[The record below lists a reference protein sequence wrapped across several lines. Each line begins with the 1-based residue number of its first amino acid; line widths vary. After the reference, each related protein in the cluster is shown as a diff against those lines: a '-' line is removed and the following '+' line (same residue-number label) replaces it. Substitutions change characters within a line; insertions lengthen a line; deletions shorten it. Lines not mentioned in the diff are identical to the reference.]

1 MIVVFSLMRR
11 REAIDIA
18 AFNRHWLDPHGTLVC
33 RFPRLRR
40 YSQNRILASPAT
52 SPAAQ
57 RLQLDGIAELAY
69 DTDADQEA
77 ATQSP
82 AMAACDV
89 DSPAFI
95 GAVVRIVAEVREIV
109 PPPREAGLAKLM
121 TLFPRDAEA
130 ARQPEYDAAIRR
142 ADGVVGWIRNT
153 TLRQRGP
160 NSAMP
165 VLDFPV
171 AEIDELWFRTTAE
184 LERTAAALA
193 PACGDAVARYA
204 IEELRLV

>member
-11 REAIDIA
+11 RAAIDVA

-82 AMAACDV
+82 AMAACDR
-89 DSPAFI
+89 DFPAFI
-95 GAVVRIVAEVREIV
+95 GAVVRIVAEAREIV
-109 PPPREAGLAKLM
+109 PPPHQAGLPKLI
-121 TLFPRDAEA
+121 TLFPPAAVA
-130 ARQPEYDAAIRR
+130 ARPPGYDDAIRQ
-142 ADGVVGWIRNT
+142 ADGVVGWIRNAT
-153 TLRQRGP
+153 IRQRGP

-165 VLDFPV
+165 VLEFPV
-171 AEIDELWFRTTAE
+171 AEIDELWFHSMAALERSAAE
-184 LERTAAALA
+184 LG
-193 PACGDAVARYA
+193 PVCGDAVARYA
-204 IEELRLV
+204 IEELRLI